1 MPTLADFLRSLSGPT
16 DPPAAVPGAGPR
28 KPTLTDILR
37 ETPEMVASVVTG
49 MAGQAAGGWQGLA
62 KLATTGGN
70 LDEAV
75 KAIHKAEDTV
85 TYRPRSEG
93 AQAGLQHVA
102 DVIEPINEFA
112 REHVADPVGK
122 YSPAL
127 GAALVAA
134 PAALGP
140 GEVTTAA
147 KAAAKAAGTAA
158 KAGKAALRGV
168 EATEGAAAPVAAS
181 AGSLLRDRLQA
192 VGDAQRAY
200 SADGSPANGTALA
213 EAQKALRLH
222 REQRAAALRDT
233 EPAEALPGS
242 TVDLARQRAGQDYRD
257 APEALPAA
265 MRAVRIAEDSGIIGP
280 GPSPERDAL
289 FNRAFVAA
297 RDRIAAGGNV
307 DHANS
312 AAHHAAFSTPQA
324 EAPRPVGALTPE
336 HEARLAE
343 VDPGGW
349 MNMEGAQDPQAIAAR
364 ARILTR
370 RVLGGN
376 DGEYNTDFLNMQDKL
391 RYRMEANSGRGNGPF
406 SGEDWI
412 PEPPVTRPA
421 EAPPQQ
427 RAPLRLAGQ
436 DYGATT
442 RQDVLRQQ
450 KNLLPNVDPGWE
462 HQTLIPG
469 LEPLTPAQGA
479 QQRARRLGVKTRI
492 LREGDPAMNR
502 DAVLAFYEGGRDN
515 PEMFQYGVD
524 PKRTGE
530 VGPHASLDD
539 YAAVYGR
546 RAKADID
553 INYTGGEESY
563 PEPEPKR
570 HGRGEPFRDEYG
582 DYVMKK
588 RTHEAGD
595 VPVYDE
601 HGDPK
606 KVKVGLDEE
615 GLPIKE
621 KYEATGGEPVREGG
635 RFGGSIKYDFKK
647 TRRHGRPMR
656 DERGDIKYEEPD
668 YDNYDS
674 GPEKIEM
681 RAPGGGEIDVSDYG
695 SGDASIYAGAN
706 TGKYGSLLYQT
717 LFNHASHAGERIG
730 GGGLSHIN
738 QLRILSNAN
747 SNYARTGVNPRNVR
761 GTDRGG
767 LPEDAWLDNYAEGP
781 EIWRTESAE
790 ALKRATGHGGKPERM
805 AFHPDTGFTL
815 DGIPATPDELKG
827 AFESMSPRVK
837 TSGVGM
843 KTLMRSAVFDWVRD
857 AAPKEAA
864 EVARNW
870 GKKYGP
876 LFGVAGVG
884 LTLQDVLRERERG
897 EQ

>member
-1 MPTLADFLRSLSGPT
+1 LSGPT
-16 DPPAAVPGAGPR
+16 DPLADEPGEALTRVRGLR
-28 KPTLTDILR
+28 KQGLTDILR
-37 ETPEMVASVVTG
+37 ETPEMVATLATG
-49 MAGQAAGGWQGLA
+49 AVAQPLAGLRGLA
-62 KLATTGGN
+62 TLATGGG
-70 LDEAV
+70 LAGAV
-75 KAIHKAEDTV
+75 GDIEDTQEKY
-85 TYRPRSEG
+85 TYAPRSEG
-93 AQAGLQHVA
+93 AQAGLKHVS

-112 REHVADPVGK
+112 REHLADPAGAV
-122 YSPAL
+122 SPAL
-127 GAALVAA
+127 GAAVASI
-134 PAALGP
+134 PAVLPGP
-140 GEVTTAA
+140 KGLKGAVG
-147 KAAAKAAGTAA
+147 AAGKAA
-158 KAGKAALRGV
+158 KAGTTALRGV
-168 EATEGAAAPVAAS
+168 EATEAAAAPVAAS
-181 AGSLLRDRLQA
+181 GASQLRDRLQA

-222 REQRAAALRDT
+222 REQRNRERGATGAALD
-233 EPAEALPGS
+233 PAAVAMSAMPPGYSPSDFEAGLFAARRALGS
-242 TVDLARQRAGQDYRD
+242 GANFDEAHAAVRSALAGGE
-257 APEALPAA
+257 APEAFSTAAVRGQPDAISVAERA
-265 MRAVRIAEDSGIIGP
+265 MRDVPKGDDDIGLR
-280 GPSPERDAL
+280 G
-289 FNRAFVAA
+289 
-297 RDRIAAGGNV
+297 
-307 DHANS
+307 
-312 AAHHAAFSTPQA
+312 
-324 EAPRPVGALTPE
+324 
-336 HEARLAE
+336 
-343 VDPGGW
+343 
-349 MNMEGAQDPQAIAAR
+349 
-364 ARILTR
+364 
-370 RVLGGN
+370 RVLGVVRDAIRGGASF
-376 DGEYNTDFLNMQDKL
+376 DQALHSARTEI
-391 RYRMEANSGRGNGPF
+391 GRGRGVF
-406 SGEDWI
+406 RGEDWI
-412 PEPPVTRPA
+412 PEPPVRQP
-421 EAPPQQ
+421 E
-427 RAPLRLAGQ
+427 GSV
-436 DYGATT
+436 T
-442 RQDVLRQQ
+442 RQDILRQQ
-450 KNLLPNVDPGWE
+450 KSLLPNVDPGWE

-524 PKRTGE
+524 PRRTGE
-530 VGPHASLDD
+530 VGRNASLDD
-539 YAAVYGR
+539 YAAVFGR

-553 INYTGGEESY
+553 INYTGGDESI

-635 RFGGSIKYDFKK
+635 RYGGSIKYDFKK

-695 SGDASIYAGAN
+695 SGGEASVYAGAN
-706 TGKYGSLLYQT
+706 SGKYGSLLYQT
-717 LFNHASHAGERIG
+717 LLNHASHAGEKIG
-730 GGGLSHIN
+730 GGSLTDIN
-738 QLRILSNAN
+738 ALRILSNAN
-747 SNYARTGVNPRNVR
+747 SNYARTGINPRGLR
-761 GTDRGG
+761 GTASGD
-767 LPEDAWLDNYAEGP
+767 LPNLPGQSRAHEEFAEGP
-781 EIWRTESAE
+781 EIWRSESAE
-790 ALKRATGHGGKPERM
+790 ALKRALRHGGKPDRM

-815 DGIPATPDELKG
+815 DGIPASPDELKG

-857 AAPKEAA
+857 ASPKEAA
-864 EVARNW
+864 DVARNW
-870 GKKYGP
+870 SKKYGP